1 MMDLLITNG
10 MVITMDR
17 DRQVIKDGAV
27 AIQDNRIVAVGPS
40 EELSAQYTARRVI
53 DAHRNVVMPGLIDG
67 HGHAGHSLVKTMGAG
82 DSSLWYQACEAI
94 YTAGSTASF
103 WYADA
108 QLAAIERLKSGTTC
122 GVSFLGG
129 ADNTLRTDDTEFA
142 DQHCRAVERVGIRA
156 FLAVGPGRP
165 PFPHPFVRW
174 EGDMRHEIAV
184 EFEDQLAT
192 CEALI
197 QRWHRQGNQHIH
209 VCLTSPT
216 PKPDDAYLNDSIAQA
231 RAMRELSRRY
241 GTRFTQDGHVQGSVK
256 MAHEQFDFLGPD
268 VFLSHCIDLTE
279 EEVRIC
285 RDTETKVVHNPSANF
300 SIMGRCPVPEL
311 LDAGVTVML
320 GSDGSAPN
328 RSFDMFR
335 HMFQCMHYH
344 RTYHHDPRLLPPGK
358 VLEMVTIEAARGLGL
373 DDEIGSLESGKKAD
387 VILIDMAKPHLYPL
401 NMPVFRLAYFA
412 NGSDVDTVIVDGQVV
427 MEHRVVQTVNE
438 ADALEL
444 AQSETE
450 AMLDRTQL
458 RGLLEMP
465 EHIWG
470 QTRL

>member
-1 MMDLLITNG
+1 MIDLLITHG
-10 MVITMDR
+10 VVITMNPS
-17 DRQVIKDGAV
+17 RQVIEDGAV
-27 AIQDNRIVAVGPS
+27 AIQGDRIVAVGAS
-40 EELSAQYTARRVI
+40 EELSAQYSARRTI
-53 DAHRNVVMPGLIDG
+53 DAYRHVVMPGLIDS

-82 DSSLWYQACEAI
+82 DSGRWYEACEAI
-94 YTAGSTASF
+94 YTTGSTTAF

-129 ADNTLRTDDTEFA
+129 ADNTLRTDHPEFA
-142 DQHCRAVERVGIRA
+142 DQHCRAVEQVGIRA

-165 PFPHPFVRW
+165 PFPHSFTQW
-174 EGDMRHEIAV
+174 EGETRQDVAV
-184 EFEDQLAT
+184 AFDEQLAT
-192 CEALI
+192 CETI
-197 QRWHRQGNQHIH
+197 VQHWHRQGNQRIHI
-209 VCLTSPT
+209 CLTSPT
-216 PKPDDAYLNDSIAQA
+216 PKADDTRLNESVTQAQ
-231 RAMRELSRRY
+231 AMRELSRRY

-256 MAHEQFDFLGPD
+256 MAHEPFNLLGPD
-268 VFLSHCIDLTE
+268 VFLSHCIDLNQE
-279 EEVRIC
+279 EIELC
-285 RDTETKVVHNPSANF
+285 RDTGTRVVHNPSANF

-320 GSDGSAPN
+320 GSDGTAPN

-358 VLEMVTIEAARGLGL
+358 VLEMVTIDAARGLGL
-373 DDEIGSLESGKKAD
+373 DDELGSLEAGKKAD
-387 VILIDMAKPHLYPL
+387 IILIDMAKPHLYPL
-401 NMPVFRLAYFA
+401 HMPVFRVVYFA
-412 NGSDVDTVIVDGQVV
+412 NGSDVDTVIVDGEIL
-427 MEHRVVQTVNE
+427 MEHRVVQKVSE

-444 AQSETE
+444 AQRETE

-458 RGLLEMP
+458 RDLLETP
-465 EHIWG
+465 AQIWG

>member
-1 MMDLLITNG
+1 MIDLLITHG
-10 MVITMDR
+10 IVITMNPQR
-17 DRQVIKDGAV
+17 EVIEDGAV
-27 AIQDNRIVAVGPS
+27 AIQGDQIVAVGPS
-40 EELSAQYTARRVI
+40 GELSTQYPAHRVL
-53 DAHRNVVMPGLIDG
+53 DAHRKVVMPGLIDS

-82 DSSLWYQACEAI
+82 DSGLWYQACEAI

-129 ADNTLRTDDTEFA
+129 ADNTLRTDDAEFA
-142 DQHCRAVERVGIRA
+142 DQHCQAVAQVGIRA

-165 PFPHPFVRW
+165 PFPHPFARW
-174 EGDMRHEIAV
+174 EGETRHEVAV
-184 EFEDQLAT
+184 AFEDQLAT
-192 CEALI
+192 CETLI
-197 QRWHRQGNQHIH
+197 QRWHRQGNHRLHI
-209 VCLTSPT
+209 CLTSPT
-216 PKPDDAYLNDSIAQA
+216 PKADDAYLDESIAQA
-231 RAMRELSRRY
+231 HAMRELSRRY
-241 GTRFTQDGHVQGSVK
+241 GVRFTQDGHVQGSVK
-256 MAHEQFDFLGPD
+256 MAHEQFDLLGPD

-279 EEVRIC
+279 EEVLLC
-285 RDTETKVVHNPSANF
+285 RDTETKVVHNPSSNF

-320 GSDGSAPN
+320 GSDGTAPN

-344 RTYHHDPRLLPPGK
+344 RTYHHDPQLLPPGK
-358 VLEMVTIEAARGLGL
+358 VLEMVTIDAAHGLGL
-373 DDEIGSLESGKKAD
+373 GDELGSLEPGKKAD

-401 NMPVFRLAYFA
+401 NMPVFRVAYFA
-412 NGSDVDTVIVDGQVV
+412 NGSDVDTVIVDGHIL
-427 MEHRVVQTVNE
+427 MENRVVRTVNE

-450 AMLDRTQL
+450 AMLERTQL
-458 RGLLEMP
+458 RALLETP

-470 QTRL
+470 QTRS